1 MRRLWFSVHKWLG
14 LIVGLQM
21 LAWMASGLF
30 MTASPIETVRSE
42 HNIAE
47 PKLIDLRAE
56 RGLQPIE
63 QALASVPGTI
73 TRAELGMLLR
83 SPVWRVDVD
92 GKPAAIIDARTGVA
106 VSPLSEADARALA
119 KADFAGEGEIV
130 SATLFAAEPPIEYR
144 GALPAWQI
152 VFGDESETHLYVS
165 PISGK
170 VIARRSGLWR
180 VYDFF
185 WMLHT
190 MDYDGRDD
198 FNNWLVILVSA
209 AGLMLTITGFAILIY
224 RFWPK
229 LRGVKSS

>member
-14 LIVGLQM
+14 LVIGLQM

-30 MTASPIETVRSE
+30 MTAAPIETVRSE
-42 HNIAE
+42 HNVAE
-47 PKLIDLRAE
+47 PKLIDLRTE
-56 RGLQPIE
+56 RGLLPME

-83 SPVWRVDVD
+83 APVWRVDVD
-92 GKPAAIIDARTGVA
+92 GKPAALIDARTGEA
-106 VSPLSEADARALA
+106 LSPLSETNARDVA
-119 KADFAGEGEIV
+119 KADFAGAAEIV
-130 SATLFAAEPPIEYR
+130 SATLITDEAPIEYR
-144 GALPAWQI
+144 GALPVWQI
-152 VFGDESETHLYVS
+152 VLGDDEETHLYIS
-165 PISGK
+165 PVSGK
-170 VIARRSGLWR
+170 VSARRSGLWR

-190 MDYDGRDD
+190 MDYESRDD

-209 AGLMLTITGFAILIY
+209 AGLVLTITGFAILVY

-229 LRGVKSS
+229 RRGVKSS